1 MKVYFILRSQA
12 PKSPDTAS
20 ASEESSLLTVK
31 QEPQQLTGGEDQE
44 DSSYEILSTNEFHGV
59 DPISIKAKDD
69 SWCSCQAPEAKGEIV
84 CLENCE
90 NRAKRV
96 ECSVM
101 LCRAGEQCGNRA
113 VQLQTQ
119 PLLAVNQ
126 AGAVV
131 ATHDLE
137 AGSFIGQYTGQVMTR
152 DKFEEI
158 LNNEYVLS
166 QNLKLHVL
174 PLSVDLVVDATAK
187 GSICR

>member
-1 MKVYFILRSQA
+1 MK
-12 PKSPDTAS
+12 
-20 ASEESSLLTVK
+20 VK
-31 QEPQQLTGGEDQE
+31 QEPQQQTGGEDQD
-44 DSSYEILSTNEFHGV
+44 DSNYEILSSNEFHGV
-59 DPISIKAKDD
+59 DPMSIKAKED
-69 SWCSCQAPEAKGEIV
+69 SWCSCPAPEANGEIV
-84 CLENCE
+84 CLQNCD
-90 NRAKRV
+90 NRAKKV
-96 ECSVM
+96 ECDMM

-119 PLLAVNQ
+119 PLLAVNR

-174 PLSVDLVVDATAK
+174 PLSVGLVVDATMK
-187 GSICR
+187 GSICRYAYCFPTITFIILLFVG

>member
-1 MKVYFILRSQA
+1 
-12 PKSPDTAS
+12 
-20 ASEESSLLTVK
+20 
-31 QEPQQLTGGEDQE
+31 
-44 DSSYEILSTNEFHGV
+44 
-59 DPISIKAKDD
+59 
-69 SWCSCQAPEAKGEIV
+69 
-84 CLENCE
+84 
-90 NRAKRV
+90 
-96 ECSVM
+96 M

-158 LNNEYVLS
+158 KMASEVLLNKELRKKYEDLQIAKREQAARIAKSDTQRKEFVDELLRRENEY
-166 QNLKLHVL
+166 QDALKKEFKA
-174 PLSVDLVVDATAK
+174 D
-187 GSICR
+187 

>member
-1 MKVYFILRSQA
+1 MHRLR
-12 PKSPDTAS
+12 
-20 ASEESSLLTVK
+20 
-31 QEPQQLTGGEDQE
+31 
-44 DSSYEILSTNEFHGV
+44 
-59 DPISIKAKDD
+59 
-69 SWCSCQAPEAKGEIV
+69 
-84 CLENCE
+84 
-90 NRAKRV
+90 
-96 ECSVM
+96 M
-101 LCRAGEQCGNRA
+101 
-113 VQLQTQ
+113 
-119 PLLAVNQ
+119 

-187 GSICR
+187 GSICRYSNNVIEGINVCLEYK

>member
-1 MKVYFILRSQA
+1 
-12 PKSPDTAS
+12 
-20 ASEESSLLTVK
+20 
-31 QEPQQLTGGEDQE
+31 
-44 DSSYEILSTNEFHGV
+44 
-59 DPISIKAKDD
+59 
-69 SWCSCQAPEAKGEIV
+69 
-84 CLENCE
+84 
-90 NRAKRV
+90 
-96 ECSVM
+96 M

-119 PLLAVNQ
+119 PLLAVNL

>member
-1 MKVYFILRSQA
+1 M
-12 PKSPDTAS
+12 
-20 ASEESSLLTVK
+20 LTVK
-31 QEPQQLTGGEDQE
+31 QEPQHLPGGDDQE
-44 DSSYEILSTNEFHGV
+44 DSNYEILSTNDFHGV
-59 DPISIKAKDD
+59 DPAAIKAKED
-69 SWCSCQAPEAKGEIV
+69 SWCSCQAPEGKGEIV
-84 CLENCE
+84 CLQNCD
-90 NRAKRV
+90 NRAKRI

-101 LCRAGEQCGNRA
+101 LCKAGEQCGNRA

-187 GSICR
+187 GSICRYSNNVIEIIRSNHL